1 MFDFSFEESVQLKL
15 NPFQCTMLFCFR
27 WSSDCGRCILY
38 RLTRPPLCGVSPS
51 TPVCSAAS
59 EDTGTTAWCY
69 SPHGSPSLALHLQ
82 LCKLARNRRPPCVT
96 HDCRPLT
103 STILIGLYESATSI
117 LARSLITLQQCA
129 KTFLFFIA

>member
-1 MFDFSFEESVQLKL
+1 MCYLTVWCLTLVLK
-15 NPFQCTMLFCFR
+15 NQFNKSWIHFNVGTMLACFR

-38 RLTRPPLCGVSPS
+38 RLTRPPLCGISPS

-82 LCKLARNRRPPCVT
+82 LCKLARDRRPPCVT

-117 LARSLITLQQCA
+117 LARS
-129 KTFLFFIA
+129 